1 MFDEILVCDS
11 AWANRGHRGWTTL
24 ASFAAQALALSLL
37 LLLPLIY
44 TQGLPKL
51 ALTEYLIAPAAPPG
65 APPASEVRPRPANP
79 TASNMV
85 GHRLLAPTQ
94 IPAGIAQL
102 NERAVPSAPEVPAG
116 YWVPGGTGVAG
127 ARNPVL
133 DSIGNGLNSIAPPA
147 PAPASLA
154 PRPSHTME
162 ANIVHRV
169 QPDYP
174 ILARQARIQGAVVLK
189 AVISRNGTIENLQV
203 LSGHPML
210 VRAAVDAVRQWR
222 YRPYL
227 LNGEAVEVETQIT
240 VNFVLS
246 GG

>member
-1 MFDEILVCDS
+1 MFEEVLVCDS

-24 ASFAAQALALSLL
+24 ASFAVQALAVSLL
-37 LLLPLIY
+37 LLLPLVY
-44 TQGLPKL
+44 PQGLPRL

-65 APPASEVRPRPANP
+65 APPAPEVRPRPVNP
-79 TASNMV
+79 AASNMI
-85 GHRLLAPTQ
+85 GHILVAPTQ
-94 IPAGIAQL
+94 IPTAIAQL
-102 NERAVPSAPEVPAG
+102 NESAVPPVPEVPAG
-116 YWVPGGTGVAG
+116 YWVPGGTGPAG

-133 DSIGNGLNSIAPPA
+133 DSIGNGLNSIAPPP
-147 PAPASLA
+147 PAPASLP
-154 PRPSHTME
+154 PRLSHAME

-174 ILARQARIQGAVVLK
+174 ALARQVRIQGAVVLK
-189 AVISRNGTIENLQV
+189 AVISRDGTIENLRV

-210 VRAAVDAVRQWR
+210 VPAAMDAVRQWR